1 MAFVTITCPQCG
13 GQAQIEAGRSVMCP
27 YCGREITA
35 PPSDQGFAFAQDMQY
50 APPQQQAAVQFAPPP
65 AQSVAQ
71 FAPQQTQDPSVFTQS
86 AQQPYAAPIQQ
97 YHPQVLADAKQKRKN
112 WYTINTA
119 FMAFQTLL
127 FAFGVLL
134 ASLDLGVGT
143 ALILTWLLSLAL
155 FAVISAASRPD
166 DAYLDKKPV
175 CKSKVAWSILLFLLS
190 AMATSAVG
198 AILFAILYAL
208 FG

>member
-13 GQAQIEAGRSVMCP
+13 GQAQIEAGRSAMCP

-35 PPSDQGFAFAQDMQY
+35 PPADQGFAFAQDVQY

-65 AQSVAQ
+65 AQSAVQ
-71 FAPQQTQDPSVFTQS
+71 YAPQQTQDPSVFSQS
-86 AQQPYAAPIQQ
+86 AQQPYAAPVQQ

-112 WYTINTA
+112 WYTINCA

-127 FAFGVLL
+127 FAVGSLL
-134 ASLDLGVGT
+134 ASLDVNVGV
-143 ALILTWLLSLAL
+143 ALILTWLLSLML
-155 FAVISAASRPD
+155 FAGISAAVRPD
-166 DAYLDKKPV
+166 DAYIDKKPV
-175 CKSKVAWSILLFLLS
+175 CKSKVAWGIMQFLLS
-190 AMATSAVG
+190 AMATSAIG